1 MIGLQRNVVRFD
13 NCLSIFVPLRSVA
26 RHSNDDNT
34 NVSLV
39 CMLTQLKANVIDTN
53 LAQWCR
59 KMHKWNIDILRQ
71 IILAS
76 KRNLP
81 LFFSGPND
89 FEQIHYIPDVLE
101 LVDRHVVGKVS
112 PRQGVCDNL

>member
-1 MIGLQRNVVRFD
+1 MSCV
-13 NCLSIFVPLRSVA
+13 SIIVYRYLFLLRSVA
-26 RHSNDDNT
+26 RHRNDDNT

-53 LAQWCR
+53 LAQCGR
-59 KMHKWNIDILRQ
+59 KMLKGNIEILRQ

-81 LFFSGPND
+81 LFFFGPND
-89 FEQIHYIPDVLE
+89 FEQIHCIPDVLE
-101 LVDRHVVGKVS
+101 LVDRRVVGMVS